1 MYVLERYQMLPRGN
15 ERIINL
21 GSESHLNRPKSYNL
35 ESGETTITGIGA
47 DFSQRPVMSLR

>member
-1 MYVLERYQMLPRGN
+1 MFPKGN
-15 ERIINL
+15 EGIINL
-21 GSESHLNRPKSYNL
+21 GSESNLSRPKSYNL